1 MFTRVLFCPPTY
13 FEVREVKN
21 PYMRGLLQ
29 VDPVRAQH
37 QWDGVCESFRAAGY
51 TVELID
57 PVPGLEDMVFAANPV
72 FVGHH
77 PTGGRFV
84 VPGRMRYVSRR
95 AEVPHYVEWFRSRG
109 YEVHDLEL
117 GDDFL
122 EGHGD
127 LLWDADE
134 SRIWAAH
141 GFRSTIGGVEKFSAA
156 MSQIGIPVIP
166 LQLVDEHF
174 YHLDACLAPL
184 RPGAALVYPGAFAA
198 ESLAAIHTHIHRVY
212 EVDRED
218 ALKFVC
224 NGVSANG
231 KFLTPAITH
240 CVREAIAREGLEP
253 VVLDTSEFL
262 KSGGSICCLKLFFD

>member
-1 MFTRVLFCPPTY
+1 MATRVLFCPPTY

-21 PYMRGLLQ
+21 PYMRGLLP
-29 VDPVRAQH
+29 VDPMRAQH
-37 QWDGVCESFRAAGY
+37 QWDTVREAFRAAGFA
-51 TVELID
+51 VELID

-77 PTGGRFV
+77 PTHGRFV

-109 YEVHDLEL
+109 YKVQDIEL
-117 GDDFL
+117 NDEFL

-127 LLWDADE
+127 LLWDADG

-141 GFRSTIGGVEKFSAA
+141 GFRSTIGAVEKFAVA
-156 MSQIGIPVIP
+156 MRQMSIPVIP

-174 YHLDACLAPL
+174 YHLDACFAPL
-184 RPGAALVYPGAFAA
+184 RPGAVLIYPGAFSA
-198 ESLAAIHTHIHRVY
+198 ESLASIRSHIPRVY
-212 EVDRED
+212 EVGRED

-231 KFLTPAITH
+231 KFLTPALTQ
-240 CVREAIAREGLEP
+240 CVGEALAREALEP
-253 VVLDTSEFL
+253 IVLDTSEFL
-262 KSGGSICCLKLFFD
+262 KSGGSVCCLKLFFD

>member
-1 MFTRVLFCPPTY
+1 MATRVLFCPPTY

-21 PYMRGLLQ
+21 PYMRGLLT

-37 QWDGVCESFRAAGY
+37 QWDAVCEAFRAAGFA
-51 TVELID
+51 VELID

-77 PTGGRFV
+77 RTHGRFV

-95 AEVPHYVEWFRSRG
+95 AEVPHYVDWFRARG
-109 YEVHDLEL
+109 YKLVDLEL
-117 GDDFL
+117 NEDFL

-127 LLWDADE
+127 LLWDPHGDK
-134 SRIWAAH
+134 IWAAH
-141 GFRSTIGGVEKFSAA
+141 GFRSTCGAVEKFAAA
-156 MSQIGIPVIP
+156 MRQMGIPVIP

-174 YHLDACLAPL
+174 YHLDACFAPL
-184 RPGAALVYPGAFAA
+184 GPGAVLIYPGAFSA
-198 ESLAAIHTHIHRVY
+198 ESLASIRSHIPRVY

-231 KFLTPAITH
+231 KFLTPALTH
-240 CVREAIAREGLEP
+240 CVGEALAREGLEP
-253 VVLDTSEFL
+253 IVLDTSEFL
-262 KSGGSICCLKLFFD
+262 KSGGSVCCLKLFFD

>member
-1 MFTRVLFCPPTY
+1 MAKKVLLCPPTY

-37 QWDGVCESFRAAGY
+37 QWDAVCEAFRQAGF

-57 PVPGLEDMVFAANPV
+57 PVPDLEDMVFAANPV
-72 FVGHH
+72 FVGCH
-77 PTGGRFV
+77 PQNGRFV

-95 AEVPHYVEWFRSRG
+95 REVRPYVEWFRAHG
-109 YEVHDLEL
+109 YKVIDVGLS
-117 GDDFL
+117 DDFL

-127 LLWDADE
+127 LIWDADG
-134 SRIWAAH
+134 SKVWAGH
-141 GFRSTIGGVEKFSAA
+141 GFRSTVGGVEKFAAA
-156 MSQIGIPVIP
+156 MRAMDIPVIP

-174 YHLDACLAPL
+174 YHLDACFAPL
-184 RPGAALVYPGAFAA
+184 QPGAALIYPDAFSTEA
-198 ESLAAIHTHIHRVY
+198 LTAIHSHIARVY

-224 NGVSANG
+224 NGVAANG
-231 KFLTPAITH
+231 KFLTPALTL
-240 CVREAIAREGLEP
+240 CVQEALARERLEP
-253 VVLDTSEFL
+253 VLLDTSEFL
-262 KSGGSICCLKLFFD
+262 KSGGSVCCLKLFFD

>member
-29 VDPVRAQH
+29 VDPVLAQH
-37 QWDGVCESFRAAGY
+37 QWDGVCEAFRGAGY

-77 PTGGRFV
+77 PTHGRFV

-95 AEVPHYVEWFRSRG
+95 AEVSHYVEWFRSRG
-109 YEVHDLEL
+109 YKVLDLDLEEE
-117 GDDFL
+117 FL

-127 LLWDADE
+127 LLWDADG

-141 GFRSTIGGVEKFSAA
+141 GFRSTIGGVEKFAVA
-156 MSQIGIPVIP
+156 MARMDIPVMP
-166 LQLVDEHF
+166 LQLVDENF
-174 YHLDACLAPL
+174 YHLDACFAPL
-184 RPGAALVYPGAFAA
+184 RPGAALVYPGAFDAD
-198 ESLAAIHTHIHRVY
+198 SLSRIRAHIPRLY
-212 EVDRED
+212 EVDHED

-224 NGVSANG
+224 NGVSASG
-231 KFLTPAITH
+231 KFLTPAITR
-240 CVREAIAREGLEP
+240 CVREALAREGLQS

-262 KSGGSICCLKLFFD
+262 KSGGSVCCLKLFFE

>member
-21 PYMRGLLQ
+21 PYMRGLLP
-29 VDPVRAQH
+29 VDRVLAQH
-37 QWDGVCESFRAAGY
+37 QWDAVCEAFRAAGY
-51 TVELID
+51 TAELID

-77 PTGGRFV
+77 AANGRFV

-95 AEVPHYVEWFRSRG
+95 AEVRHYVEWFRSHG
-109 YEVHDLEL
+109 YKVLDLDLQEE
-117 GDDFL
+117 FL

-127 LLWDADE
+127 LIWDADGA
-134 SRIWAAH
+134 RVWAAH
-141 GFRSTIGGVEKFSAA
+141 GFRSTIGGVEKFAAA
-156 MSQIGIPVIP
+156 MSRMDISVIP

-174 YHLDACLAPL
+174 YHLDACFAPL
-184 RPGAALVYPGAFAA
+184 RPGAALVYPGAFDAD
-198 ESLAAIHTHIHRVY
+198 SLARIRAHVPRVY

-231 KFLTPAITH
+231 KFLTPAITR
-240 CVREAIAREGLEP
+240 CVREALAREGLQP

-262 KSGGSICCLKLFFD
+262 KSGGSICCLKLLFE

>member
-29 VDPVRAQH
+29 VDPVLAQH
-37 QWDGVCESFRAAGY
+37 QWDGVCEAFRGAGY

-72 FVGHH
+72 FVGQH
-77 PTGGRFV
+77 PTHGRFV

-95 AEVPHYVEWFRSRG
+95 AEVSHYVEWFRSRG
-109 YEVHDLEL
+109 YKVLDLDLEEE
-117 GDDFL
+117 FL

-127 LLWDADE
+127 LLWDADG

-141 GFRSTIGGVEKFSAA
+141 GFRSTIGGVEKFAVA
-156 MSQIGIPVIP
+156 MARMDIPVMP
-166 LQLVDEHF
+166 LQLVDENF
-174 YHLDACLAPL
+174 YHLDACFAPL
-184 RPGAALVYPGAFAA
+184 RPGAALVYPGAFDAD
-198 ESLAAIHTHIHRVY
+198 SLSRIRAHIPRLY
-212 EVDRED
+212 EVDHED

-224 NGVSANG
+224 NGVSASG
-231 KFLTPAITH
+231 KFLTPAITR
-240 CVREAIAREGLEP
+240 CIREALAREGLQS

-262 KSGGSICCLKLFFD
+262 KSGGSVCCLKLFFE

>member
-1 MFTRVLFCPPTY
+1 MAAKVLFCPPTH

-21 PYMRGLLQ
+21 PYMRSLLP

-37 QWDGVCESFRAAGY
+37 QWDAVCEAFRAAGF

-72 FVGHH
+72 FLGHL
-77 PTGGRFV
+77 PRYGRFII
-84 VPGRMRYVSRR
+84 PGHMRYVSRR
-95 AEVPHYVEWFRSRG
+95 AEVPHYVEWFRARG
-109 YEVHDLEL
+109 YQVVDLEL
-117 GDDFL
+117 HDDFL

-127 LLWDADE
+127 LVWDPDGT
-134 SRIWAAH
+134 RVWAAH
-141 GFRSTIGGVEKFSAA
+141 GFRSTCGAVEKFAAA
-156 MSQIGIPVIP
+156 MQRMNIPVIP

-174 YHLDACLAPL
+174 YHLDACFAPL
-184 RPGAALVYPGAFAA
+184 RPGAALIYPGAFSA
-198 ESLAAIHTHIHRVY
+198 ESLAAIRSHIPRIY

-231 KFLTPAITH
+231 RFLTPSSTH
-240 CVREAIAREGLEP
+240 CVREALSREGLEP
-253 VVLDTSEFL
+253 VLLDTSEFL
-262 KSGGSICCLKLFFD
+262 KSGGSVCCLKLFFD

>member
-1 MFTRVLFCPPTY
+1 MFNKVLLCPPTF

-21 PYMRGLLQ
+21 PYMRGLLP

-37 QWDGVCESFRAAGY
+37 QWDLVCEAFRAAGFA
-51 TVELID
+51 VELID
-57 PVPGLEDMVFAANPV
+57 PVPDLEDMVFAANPV
-72 FVGHH
+72 FVGCH
-77 PTGGRFV
+77 PRHGRFV

-95 AEVPHYVEWFRSRG
+95 AEVRHYVDWFRARG
-109 YEVHDLEL
+109 YQLLDLEL
-117 GDDFL
+117 GDEFL

-127 LLWDADE
+127 LIWDADG
-134 SRIWAAH
+134 SRVWAAH
-141 GFRSTIGGVEKFSAA
+141 GFRSTCGGVERFAAA
-156 MSQIGIPVIP
+156 MQRMNIPVIS

-174 YHLDACLAPL
+174 YHLDACFAPL
-184 RPGAALVYPGAFAA
+184 QPGAALIYPGAFPA
-198 ESLAAIHTHIHRVY
+198 ESLAAICSHIPRIY

-231 KFLTPAITH
+231 KFITPALTH
-240 CVREAIAREGLEP
+240 CVREALSREDLEP
-253 VVLDTSEFL
+253 VLLDTSEFL

>member
-1 MFTRVLFCPPTY
+1 MPNRVLFCPPTF

-21 PYMRGLLQ
+21 PHMRGLLP

-37 QWDGVCESFRAAGY
+37 QWDAVCDAFRAAGF

-72 FVGHH
+72 FVGSH
-77 PTGGRFV
+77 PQLGPFL
-84 VPGRMRYVSRR
+84 VPGRMRYASRR
-95 AEVPHYVEWFRSRG
+95 LEVAHYVEWFRARG
-109 YEVHDLEL
+109 YNVLDLGLRDE
-117 GDDFL
+117 FL

-127 LLWDADE
+127 LLWDPAGN
-134 SRIWAAH
+134 RIWAAH
-141 GFRSTIGGVEKFSAA
+141 GFRSTVEGVEKFAA
-156 MSQIGIPVIP
+156 ALRPAGISVLP

-184 RPGAALVYPGAFAA
+184 RPGAALIYPGGFDAD
-198 ESLAAIHTHIHRVY
+198 SLAVLRRHIPRLY

-218 ALKFVC
+218 ALSFVC

-231 KFLTPAITH
+231 KFLTPALTH
-240 CVREAIAREGLEP
+240 CVREALAREALQP

-262 KSGGSICCLKLFFD
+262 KSGGSVCCLKLFFD

>member
-29 VDPVRAQH
+29 VDSVLAQH
-37 QWDGVCESFRAAGY
+37 QWDGVCEAFCAAGY
-51 TVELID
+51 AVELID

-77 PTGGRFV
+77 PNHGRFV

-95 AEVPHYVEWFRSRG
+95 AEVPYYVEWFRSRG
-109 YEVHDLEL
+109 YKVLDLDLAEE
-117 GDDFL
+117 FL

-127 LLWDADE
+127 LLWDADG

-141 GFRSTIGGVEKFSAA
+141 GFRSTIGGVEKFARA
-156 MSQIGIPVIP
+156 MGQMDIEVVP
-166 LQLVDEHF
+166 LQLVDENC
-174 YHLDACLAPL
+174 YHLDACFAPL
-184 RPGAALVYPGAFAA
+184 RPGAALVYPGAFDAD
-198 ESLAAIHTHIHRVY
+198 SLALLRKHIPRPY

-240 CVREAIAREGLEP
+240 CVREALDREDLQP

-262 KSGGSICCLKLFFD
+262 KSGGSICCLKLFYD

>member
-1 MFTRVLFCPPTY
+1 MANRVLLCPPTF

-21 PYMRGLLQ
+21 PYMRGLLP

-37 QWDGVCESFRAAGY
+37 QWDAVCEAFRSAGFE
-51 TVELID
+51 VELID
-57 PVPGLEDMVFAANPV
+57 PVPELEDMVFAANPV
-72 FVGHH
+72 FVGHQPPH
-77 PTGGRFV
+77 APFI

-95 AEVPHYVEWFRSRG
+95 KEVRHYVDWFRARG
-109 YEVHDLEL
+109 YKIVELDL

-127 LLWDADE
+127 LIWDADG
-134 SRIWAAH
+134 SRVWAGH
-141 GFRSTIGGVEKFSAA
+141 GFRSTSGGLEKFAAA
-156 MSQIGIPVIP
+156 MRPMDISVVA

-174 YHLDACLAPL
+174 YHLDACFAPL
-184 RPGAALVYPGAFAA
+184 RPGSVLIYPGAFSP
-198 ESLAAIHTHIHRVY
+198 ESLDLIRSHIPRVY

-218 ALKFVC
+218 ALKFAC

-231 KFLTPAITH
+231 KFLTPSCTH
-240 CVREAIAREGLEP
+240 CVRGALAREGLEP

-262 KSGGSICCLKLFFD
+262 KSGGSVCCLKLFFD

>member
-29 VDPVRAQH
+29 VDSVLAQH
-37 QWDGVCESFRAAGY
+37 QWDGVCEAFCAAGY
-51 TVELID
+51 AVELID

-77 PTGGRFV
+77 PNHGRFV

-95 AEVPHYVEWFRSRG
+95 AEVPYYVEWFRSRG
-109 YEVHDLEL
+109 YKVLDLDLAEE
-117 GDDFL
+117 FL

-127 LLWDADE
+127 LLWDADG

-141 GFRSTIGGVEKFSAA
+141 GFRSTIGGVEKFARA
-156 MSQIGIPVIP
+156 MVQMDIEVVP
-166 LQLVDEHF
+166 LQLVDENF
-174 YHLDACLAPL
+174 YHLDACFAPL
-184 RPGAALVYPGAFAA
+184 RPGAALVYPGAFDAD
-198 ESLAAIHTHIHRVY
+198 SLALLRKHIPRPY

-231 KFLTPAITH
+231 KFLSPAITH
-240 CVREAIAREGLEP
+240 CVQEALIREGLQP

-262 KSGGSICCLKLFFD
+262 KSGGSICCLKLFYD